1 MNDSM
6 YTIVTLIDG
15 ILTLL
20 TYAVILRAVVSWIR
34 PNPHNPLVLLLKRV
48 TDPILSPLE
57 RLIPPMGGIDF
68 TPVVAIIL
76 IQLVQGFIPRLLGAM

>member
-1 MNDSM
+1 M

>member
-1 MNDSM
+1 MNDSI

-20 TYAVILRAVVSWIR
+20 TYAVIIRAVISWIR
-34 PNPHNPLVLLLKRV
+34 PNPHNPLVLLLKRI
-48 TDPILSPLE
+48 TDPILGPLE
-57 RLIPPMGGIDF
+57 RLIPPIGGMDF

-76 IQLVQGFIPRLLGAM
+76 IQVAQGILPRLLGVM